1 MISRKQMAAGLALA
15 TAIAAAGGAMAH
27 TSYLLPSVFSTAADK
42 TVTIQASFA
51 ERQFFRPEVAV
62 TSDDFHLLRP
72 DGKRDTYDRTETF
85 KQVTI
90 LESDLTEPG
99 TYRFTTGERLG
110 RVGSQVFENG
120 DWHAVEPGKSAPA
133 GAKTRTSQTVTVAEA
148 YVTKGAPTRPA
159 VDAPAGRLAIRTDAH
174 PNEIFLEKPLT
185 ISLVFDG
192 KPLAGQDIELDR
204 EGGGFEEPRYH
215 KELKTGAD
223 GKLRIT
229 FDRPGTYLIMT
240 RHAAPAPQGSGTD
253 MRSFTTSLTFEVLR

>member
-1 MISRKQMAAGLALA
+1 MISRTQVAAGFTLAA
-15 TAIAAAGGAMAH
+15 AIMGAGGATAH
-27 TSYLLPSVFSTAADK
+27 TSYLLPSVFSTAAGNV
-42 TVTIQASFA
+42 VTIEAGFA

-62 TSDDFHLLRP
+62 TSEDFHLLRP

-110 RVGSQVFENG
+110 RVGAQVQEG
-120 DWHAVEPGKSAPA
+120 AAWRPLEPGKTAPA

-159 VDAPAGRLAIRTDAH
+159 VDAPAGRLAIRADAH

-185 ISLVFDG
+185 LSFAFDG
-192 KPLAGQDIELDR
+192 APLAGGDIELDR
-204 EGGGFEEPRYH
+204 EGGSFEEPKYH
-215 KELKTGAD
+215 KEFKSGAD
-223 GKLRIT
+223 GKLKLT
-229 FDRPGTYLIMT
+229 FDRPGTYLVMI
-240 RHAAPAPQGSGTD
+240 RHLAPAPQGSGTD
-253 MRSFTTSLTFEVLR
+253 MRSYTTSLTFEVLR